1 MKPQAI
7 THLALRYTL
16 CVGSALLA
24 LSTMSAAQ
32 TLSAEQAGSMS
43 GARPSGQ
50 VEDQDDSSSERA
62 ENARKQAAQ
71 SSSEQGS
78 SSSGSERAQNARKQA
93 AQRSSEQGSSNSSSE
108 RSQNARKQA
117 AQRSSEQGSS
127 SSGSERAQNARKQA
141 AQRSSEQGSSSSSS
155 ERAQNARKQAAQ
167 QQDAE
172 PLPLLD
178 LLMTHGQVAL
188 PDVVQG
194 YQLQVTGEPGARYHV
209 QVVHRGQEDPMILAQ
224 GIVGRDGK
232 ATLTVRTP
240 SREQASSHTP
250 AQVQSLSTGPVRVK
264 LSIR

>member
-93 AQRSSEQGSSNSSSE
+93 AQRSSEQGSS
-108 RSQNARKQA
+108 
-117 AQRSSEQGSS
+117 
-127 SSGSERAQNARKQA
+127 
-141 AQRSSEQGSSSSSS
+141 SSSS

-209 QVVHRGQEDPMILAQ
+209 QVVQRGQEEPMILAQ

-240 SREQASSHTP
+240 SREQASSHTQ

-264 LSIR
+264 LSLR

>member
-1 MKPQAI
+1 MKTQAI

-50 VEDQDDSSSERA
+50 VEDQDDGSSERI
-62 ENARKQAAQ
+62 
-71 SSSEQGS
+71 
-78 SSSGSERAQNARKQA
+78 
-93 AQRSSEQGSSNSSSE
+93 
-108 RSQNARKQA
+108 QNARKQA

-127 SSGSERAQNARKQA
+127 SSGSERIQNARKQA

-194 YQLQVTGEPGARYHV
+194 YQLQVTGEPGTRYHV
-209 QVVHRGQEDPMILAQ
+209 QVVHRGQEEPMILAQ

-232 ATLTVRTP
+232 VLLTVRTP